1 MTYYS
6 ANSNSTVSLNNRA
19 QKRPNNHKMKF
30 DRDDNSLTSSRNDT
44 RSNSSSSLFFND
56 SQLNTRS
63 NSVNNN
69 LNGNN
74 NSNNKARFKPYSR
87 GGNQD
92 SFSSY
97 RKRSMCLAFIN
108 FKITTRTKKFFSL
121 EKKRFFFKLFLKI
134 LKNQNVFYWAKNE
147 RKTFII
153 EFFYFI

>member
-74 NSNNKARFKPYSR
+74 NNKARFKPYSR